1 MSIIL
6 LSMKFVKQF
15 CIILLISVI
24 GELLNFLIPLP
35 IPAGIYGMVILFV
48 CLKTKLIKLS
58 AVKDAGHFFIEIMPV
73 FFVAPGVAILETVPT
88 LKKYWWQFLVITV
101 VSFLFVFFVA
111 GHTSQGLIKLF
122 GKHKKEKAVENQAE
136 EKK

>member
-1 MSIIL
+1 
-6 LSMKFVKQF
+6 
-15 CIILLISVI
+15 
-24 GELLNFLIPLP
+24 
-35 IPAGIYGMVILFV
+35 
-48 CLKTKLIKLS
+48 
-58 AVKDAGHFFIEIMPV
+58 MPV

-88 LKKYWWQFLVITV
+88 LKKYWWQFLLITV